1 MDGGLSMRR
10 FALALAALFG
20 VIGLGS
26 VGFHLITHEGW
37 LSAVYR
43 ALVTISLTGLDTEP
57 PGSGAKLFTIVL
69 LFAGVA
75 IFLYVAGTI
84 VELIARGVLSG
95 AWLERR
101 KRMAIGNMQDHF
113 IICGYGRVGRRVGKE
128 FREAGVPYVV
138 LDYSDV
144 ALTSARE
151 RGDLIHVGS
160 GTHDE
165 DLHAVGLDR
174 ARGLV
179 ASADSDVDNLY
190 IVLSA
195 RAKRPDLLIVA
206 RASDDDAATKLRL
219 AGADRIVQP
228 YSTAGRE
235 MAKLVLKPQVA
246 AFLDVASAT
255 GGGDMQFEEIIVSEA
270 CVQNGKSLAE
280 LRARERTGAMIVAL
294 RKRDGSFDTT
304 PAPEAVLDAGDVV
317 IAVGTRA
324 ELNSLEELFTPNGSV
339 AQ

>member
-1 MDGGLSMRR
+1 VL
-10 FALALAALFG
+10 G
-20 VIGLGS
+20 VGS
-26 VGFHLITHEGW
+26 VGFHLITHESW

-57 PGSGAKLFTIVL
+57 PGPGAKAFTMIL
-69 LFAGVA
+69 LLAGVA

-95 AWLERR
+95 VWLERR
-101 KRMAIGNMQDHF
+101 KRMAIESMRDHF
-113 IICGYGRVGRRVGKE
+113 IICGFGRVGRRVGQE

-138 LDYSDV
+138 LDYSEV
-144 ALTSARE
+144 AKASAQE
-151 RGDLIHVGS
+151 RGDLIYVGS

-165 DLHAVGLDR
+165 DLEAVGLER

-206 RASDDDAATKLRL
+206 RASDDDAAKKLRL

-246 AFLDVASAT
+246 AFLDIASAT
-255 GGGDMQFEEIIVSEA
+255 GGGDMQFEEIVVPE
-270 CVQNGKSLAE
+270 QFRLAGST
-280 LRARERTGAMIVAL
+280 LGDLNVRERTGAMVVAL

-304 PAPEAVLDAGDVV
+304 PSPAAVLDPGDVV
-317 IAVGTRA
+317 IAVGTPG
-324 ELNSLEELFTPNGSV
+324 ELNSLEELFAPDRAAV
-339 AQ
+339 E